1 MMRQFAGDRLPP
13 LRAVR
18 IANGLGLREVA
29 RKAGVDAGYLS
40 RIERGLAKPSVQVL
54 TRLASVLGLRDL
66 EKLLRPYTE
75 PES

>member
-1 MMRQFAGDRLPP
+1 MKQFAGDGLPP

-40 RIERGLAKPSVQVL
+40 RIERGLAQPSVQVL
-54 TRLASVLGLRDL
+54 SRLANALGLRDL
-66 EKLLRPYTE
+66 EKLLLPYTE
-75 PES
+75 DVS